1 MTLGNWTELP
11 DRGVV
16 EVGGPDARH
25 FLHNLVTS
33 DLERVAH
40 GRAGYGA
47 LLTPQGKILFDFI
60 MLADGDRFLL
70 DTPRDKAAELA
81 KRLGFYKLR
90 AAVEIADRSA
100 ERTVIAAWDSAS
112 PPPLGAIVAPD
123 PRLPALGFRAVVTAS
138 TEPPGWHH
146 ATPADYA
153 AHRIALAVPEGGKD
167 FAFGDAFPHDAD
179 MDQLGGVD
187 FVKGCYTGQEV
198 VSRMEH
204 RGTARR
210 RIIRIR
216 SKGGPLPTAG
226 TAIIAGGQE
235 LGTIGSVS
243 GEEGLASIR
252 LDRAAEAI
260 LAGTPISAGGI
271 AVELAL
277 PQWAKFVWP
286 DIGASQAS

>member
-1 MTLGNWTELP
+1 MTLGKWTELP

-16 EVGGPDARH
+16 EVGGADARH

-33 DLERVAH
+33 DLERVAP

-47 LLTPQGKILFDFI
+47 LLTPQGKILVDFI

-70 DTPRDKAAELA
+70 DVARDKAPELA

-90 AAVEIADRSA
+90 AAVEIADRSLA
-100 ERTVIAAWDSAS
+100 RTVIAAWDSAN
-112 PPPLGAIVAPD
+112 PPPLGAVVSPD
-123 PRLPALGFRAVVTAS
+123 PRLPDLGYRGVVAA
-138 TEPPGWHH
+138 PPELPRWHRV
-146 ATPADYA
+146 TPADYA

-167 FAFGDAFPHDAD
+167 FTFGDAFPHDAD

-210 RIIRIR
+210 RIILVR
-216 SKGGPLPTAG
+216 SDGSLPATG
-226 TAIIAGGQE
+226 TAVTAGGQE
-235 LGTIGSVS
+235 LGTLGSVS
-243 GEEGLASIR
+243 GSEGLASIR
-252 LDRAAEAI
+252 L
-260 LAGTPISAGGI
+260 
-271 AVELAL
+271 
-277 PQWAKFVWP
+277 
-286 DIGASQAS
+286 